1 MCARRV
7 PDSFAYSR
15 QKENTVR
22 RFADDLL
29 WQAVTVRT
37 LHENKET
44 KKKNRSKYLCS
55 FECLDRIKI
64 GLEQNNCKIKCGKS
78 L

>member
-44 KKKNRSKYLCS
+44 KKKKT
-55 FECLDRIKI
+55 DRNICVHLSVWI
-64 GLEQNNCKIKCGKS
+64 GLK
-78 L
+78 LD